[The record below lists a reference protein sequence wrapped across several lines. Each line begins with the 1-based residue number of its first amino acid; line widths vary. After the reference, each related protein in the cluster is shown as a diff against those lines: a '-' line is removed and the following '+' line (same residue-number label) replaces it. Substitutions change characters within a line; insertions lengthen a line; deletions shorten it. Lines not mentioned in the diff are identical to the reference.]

1 MAKGSRREAMLQE
14 SMERR
19 EAQDQLQVL
28 MAAEQAGNLAASMQ
42 SSVKPKKDKEKDK
55 KDKMAAEPSKLKIGL
70 SDLGGMAT
78 AQGLN
83 EGWSYL
89 MRVAGRASVDGFV
102 AENNDYLQASFPAIG
117 GLLWYLIEL
126 YGVGKTPPGAF
137 KMGRMEAAKVLGNL
151 GMSKF
156 FQAIRSRGAA
166 TKREL
171 ELAQA
176 DAQKAIADNKVMA
189 ENLEKLKVALKESA
203 EREAQLKRG
212 GNGNG
217 GTR

>member
-1 MAKGSRREAMLQE
+1 MGKGSRNAAMLAESRDRLKAQE
-14 SMERR
+14 EL
-19 EAQDQLQVL
+19 A
-28 MAAEQAGNLAASMQ
+28 MATIAGNMAVDMQ
-42 SSVKPKKDKEKDK
+42 GERSSKPSKKEKDK
-55 KDKMAAEPSKLKIGL
+55 KDKLAAEPSKLKMGL

-126 YGVGKTPPGAF
+126 YGVGKAPPGSF

>member
-1 MAKGSRREAMLQE
+1 
-14 SMERR
+14 
-19 EAQDQLQVL
+19 
-28 MAAEQAGNLAASMQ
+28 
-42 SSVKPKKDKEKDK
+42 
-55 KDKMAAEPSKLKIGL
+55 
-70 SDLGGMAT
+70 
-78 AQGLN
+78 
-83 EGWSYL
+83 
-89 MRVAGRASVDGFV
+89 
-102 AENNDYLQASFPAIG
+102 
-117 GLLWYLIEL
+117 
-126 YGVGKTPPGAF
+126 
-137 KMGRMEAAKVLGNL
+137 MEAAKVLGNL

-203 EREAQLKRG
+203 EREAQLKRAG
-212 GNGNG
+212 TGNG

>member
-1 MAKGSRREAMLQE
+1 MGKGSRNAALLAESRDRLKAQEELAMA
-14 SMERR
+14 SI
-19 EAQDQLQVL
+19 
-28 MAAEQAGNLAASMQ
+28 AGNMAVDMQ
-42 SSVKPKKDKEKDK
+42 GERSSKPSKKEKDK
-55 KDKMAAEPSKLKIGL
+55 KDKLAAEPSKLKIGL
-70 SDLGGMAT
+70 SDLGGMAA

-89 MRVAGRASVDGFV
+89 TRVAGRASVDGFV

-126 YGVGKTPPGAF
+126 YGVGKAPPGSF

>member
-1 MAKGSRREAMLQE
+1 MGKGSRNAAMLAESRDRLKAQE
-14 SMERR
+14 ELAMASIAANMAVDMQGER
-19 EAQDQLQVL
+19 
-28 MAAEQAGNLAASMQ
+28 
-42 SSVKPKKDKEKDK
+42 SSKPSKKEKDK
-55 KDKMAAEPSKLKIGL
+55 KDKLAAEPSKLKIGL
-70 SDLGGMAT
+70 SDLGGMAA

-126 YGVGKTPPGAF
+126 YGVGKAPPGSF

>member
-1 MAKGSRREAMLQE
+1 MASI
-14 SMERR
+14 
-19 EAQDQLQVL
+19 
-28 MAAEQAGNLAASMQ
+28 AGNMAVDMQ
-42 SSVKPKKDKEKDK
+42 GERSSKPSKKEKDK
-55 KDKMAAEPSKLKIGL
+55 KDKLAAEPSK
-70 SDLGGMAT
+70 
-78 AQGLN
+78 LN

-126 YGVGKTPPGAF
+126 YGVGKAPPGSF

>member
-1 MAKGSRREAMLQE
+1 MGKGSRNAAMLAESRDRLKAQE
-14 SMERR
+14 EL
-19 EAQDQLQVL
+19 A
-28 MAAEQAGNLAASMQ
+28 MATIAGNMAVDMQ
-42 SSVKPKKDKEKDK
+42 GERSSKPSKKERDK
-55 KDKMAAEPSKLKIGL
+55 KDKLAAEPSKLKIGL
-70 SDLGGMAT
+70 SDLGGMAA

-126 YGVGKTPPGAF
+126 YGVGKAPPGSF

-203 EREAQLKRG
+203 EREAALKRG

>member
-1 MAKGSRREAMLQE
+1 MGKGSRNAAMLAESQQRLAAQE
-14 SMERR
+14 ELKM
-19 EAQDQLQVL
+19 AT
-28 MAAEQAGNLAASMQ
+28 MAANMAVDMQ
-42 SSVKPKKDKEKDK
+42 GERSSKPSKKEKDK
-55 KDKMAAEPSKLKIGL
+55 KDKLAAEPSKLKIGL
-70 SDLGGMAT
+70 SDLGGMAA

-126 YGVGKTPPGAF
+126 YGVGKAPPGSF

>member
-1 MAKGSRREAMLQE
+1 MGKGSRNAALLAEARDRIKAQE
-14 SMERR
+14 EL
-19 EAQDQLQVL
+19 A
-28 MAAEQAGNLAASMQ
+28 MASIAGNMAVDMQ
-42 SSVKPKKDKEKDK
+42 GERSSKPSKKEKDK
-55 KDKMAAEPSKLKIGL
+55 KDKLAAEPSKLKIGL
-70 SDLGGMAT
+70 SDLGGMAA

-126 YGVGKTPPGAF
+126 YGVGKAPPGSF

>member
-1 MAKGSRREAMLQE
+1 MAT
-14 SMERR
+14 
-19 EAQDQLQVL
+19 
-28 MAAEQAGNLAASMQ
+28 MAANMAVDMQ
-42 SSVKPKKDKEKDK
+42 GERSSKPSKKEKDK
-55 KDKMAAEPSKLKIGL
+55 KDKLAAEPSKLKIGL
-70 SDLGGMAT
+70 SDVGGMAT

-126 YGVGKTPPGAF
+126 YGVGKAPPGSF

>member
-166 TKREL
+166 NKREL

-176 DAQKAIADNKVMA
+176 DAQKALADNKVMA
-189 ENLEKLKVALKESA
+189 ENLEKLKTALQESA
-203 EREAQLKRG
+203 KREADLKRG
-212 GNGNG
+212 GS
-217 GTR
+217 R

>member
-1 MAKGSRREAMLQE
+1 MGKGSRNAAMLAESRDRLKAQE
-14 SMERR
+14 EL
-19 EAQDQLQVL
+19 A
-28 MAAEQAGNLAASMQ
+28 MATIAGNMAVDMQ
-42 SSVKPKKDKEKDK
+42 GERSSKPSKKEKDK
-55 KDKMAAEPSKLKIGL
+55 KDKLAAEPSKLKIGL
-70 SDLGGMAT
+70 SDLGGMAA

-126 YGVGKTPPGAF
+126 YGVGKAPPGSF

-212 GNGNG
+212 GTGNG

>member
-1 MAKGSRREAMLQE
+1 MGKGSRNAALLAESRDRIKAQEELAM
-14 SMERR
+14 
-19 EAQDQLQVL
+19 ATI
-28 MAAEQAGNLAASMQ
+28 AGNMAVDMQ
-42 SSVKPKKDKEKDK
+42 GERSSKPSKKEKDK
-55 KDKMAAEPSKLKIGL
+55 KDKLAAEPSKLKIGL
-70 SDLGGMAT
+70 SDLGGMAA

-126 YGVGKTPPGAF
+126 YGVGKAPPGSF

>member
-1 MAKGSRREAMLQE
+1 MGKGSRNAAMLAESRDRLKAQE
-14 SMERR
+14 EL
-19 EAQDQLQVL
+19 A
-28 MAAEQAGNLAASMQ
+28 MATIAGNMAVDMQ
-42 SSVKPKKDKEKDK
+42 GERSSKPSKKEKDK
-55 KDKMAAEPSKLKIGL
+55 KDKLAAEPSKLKIGL
-70 SDLGGMAT
+70 SDLGGMAA

-126 YGVGKTPPGAF
+126 YGVGKAPPGSF

>member
-1 MAKGSRREAMLQE
+1 MGKGSRNAAMLAESRDRLKAQE
-14 SMERR
+14 EL
-19 EAQDQLQVL
+19 A
-28 MAAEQAGNLAASMQ
+28 MATIAGNMAVDMQ
-42 SSVKPKKDKEKDK
+42 GERSSKPSKKEKDK
-55 KDKMAAEPSKLKIGL
+55 KDKLAAEPSKLKIGL
-70 SDLGGMAT
+70 SDLGGMAA

-126 YGVGKTPPGAF
+126 YGVGKAPPGSF
-137 KMGRMEAAKVLGNL
+137 KRGRMEAAKVLGNL

>member
-1 MAKGSRREAMLQE
+1 MGKGSRNAAMLAESRDRLKAQE
-14 SMERR
+14 E
-19 EAQDQLQVL
+19 LT
-28 MAAEQAGNLAASMQ
+28 MATIAGNMAVDMQ
-42 SSVKPKKDKEKDK
+42 GERSSKPSKKEKDK
-55 KDKMAAEPSKLKIGL
+55 KDKLAAEPSKLKIGL
-70 SDLGGMAT
+70 SDLGGMAA

-126 YGVGKTPPGAF
+126 YGVGKAPPGSF

-212 GNGNG
+212 GTGNG

>member
-19 EAQDQLQVL
+19 VAQEQLAVA

-126 YGVGKTPPGAF
+126 YGVGKTPPGSF
-137 KMGRMEAAKVLGNL
+137 KLGRMEAAKVLGNL

-176 DAQKAIADNKVMA
+176 DAQKALADNKVMA
-189 ENLEKLKVALKESA
+189 ENLEKLKTALQESA
-203 EREAQLKRG
+203 KREADLKRG
-212 GNGNG
+212 GS
-217 GTR
+217 R

>member
-1 MAKGSRREAMLQE
+1 MGKGSRNAAMLAESRDRLKAQE
-14 SMERR
+14 E
-19 EAQDQLQVL
+19 LT
-28 MAAEQAGNLAASMQ
+28 MATIAGNMAVDMQ
-42 SSVKPKKDKEKDK
+42 GERSSKPSKKEKDK
-55 KDKMAAEPSKLKIGL
+55 KDKLAAEPSKLKIEL
-70 SDLGGMAT
+70 SDLGGMAA

-126 YGVGKTPPGAF
+126 YGVGKAPPGSF

>member
-1 MAKGSRREAMLQE
+1 MGKGSRNAAMLAESQQRLKAQE
-14 SMERR
+14 EL
-19 EAQDQLQVL
+19 A
-28 MAAEQAGNLAASMQ
+28 MATIAGNMAVDMQ
-42 SSVKPKKDKEKDK
+42 GERSSKPSKKEKDK
-55 KDKMAAEPSKLKIGL
+55 KDKLAAEPSKLKIGL
-70 SDLGGMAT
+70 SDLGGMAA

-126 YGVGKTPPGAF
+126 YGVGKAPPGSF

>member
-1 MAKGSRREAMLQE
+1 MGKGSRNAAMLAESRDRLKAQE
-14 SMERR
+14 E
-19 EAQDQLQVL
+19 LT
-28 MAAEQAGNLAASMQ
+28 MATIAGNMAVDMQ
-42 SSVKPKKDKEKDK
+42 GERSSKPSKKEKDK
-55 KDKMAAEPSKLKIGL
+55 KDKLAAEPSKLKIGL
-70 SDLGGMAT
+70 SDLGGMAA

-126 YGVGKTPPGAF
+126 YGVGKAPPGSF

-212 GNGNG
+212 GTGTGG

>member
-1 MAKGSRREAMLQE
+1 MGKGSRNAALLAESRDRIKAQEELAMA
-14 SMERR
+14 SI
-19 EAQDQLQVL
+19 
-28 MAAEQAGNLAASMQ
+28 AGNMAVDMQ
-42 SSVKPKKDKEKDK
+42 GERSSKPSKKEKDK
-55 KDKMAAEPSKLKIGL
+55 KDKLAAEPSKLKIGL
-70 SDLGGMAT
+70 SDLGGMAA

-126 YGVGKTPPGAF
+126 YGVGKAPPGSF

-176 DAQKAIADNKVMA
+176 DAQKALADNKVMA

>member
-1 MAKGSRREAMLQE
+1 MLAESQQRLKAQEELAMANIAANMAVDMQG
-14 SMERR
+14 ER
-19 EAQDQLQVL
+19 
-28 MAAEQAGNLAASMQ
+28 
-42 SSVKPKKDKEKDK
+42 SSKPSKKEKDK
-55 KDKMAAEPSKLKIGL
+55 KDKLAAEPSKLKIGL
-70 SDLGGMAT
+70 SDLGGMAA

-126 YGVGKTPPGAF
+126 YGVGKAPPGSF

>member
-1 MAKGSRREAMLQE
+1 MGKGSRNAALLAESRDRIKAQEELAMA
-14 SMERR
+14 SI
-19 EAQDQLQVL
+19 
-28 MAAEQAGNLAASMQ
+28 AGNMAVDMQ
-42 SSVKPKKDKEKDK
+42 GERSSKPSKKEKDK
-55 KDKMAAEPSKLKIGL
+55 KDKLAAEPSKLKIGL
-70 SDLGGMAT
+70 SDLGGMAA

-126 YGVGKTPPGAF
+126 YGVGKAPPGSF

-203 EREAQLKRG
+203 ERESQLKRG

>member
-1 MAKGSRREAMLQE
+1 MGKGSRNAALLAESRDRIKAQE
-14 SMERR
+14 E
-19 EAQDQLQVL
+19 LT
-28 MAAEQAGNLAASMQ
+28 MATIAGNMAVDMQ
-42 SSVKPKKDKEKDK
+42 GERSSKPSKKEKDK
-55 KDKMAAEPSKLKIGL
+55 KDKLAAEPSKLKIGL
-70 SDLGGMAT
+70 SDLGGMAA

-126 YGVGKTPPGAF
+126 YGVGKAPPGSF

-212 GNGNG
+212 GTGNG

>member
-1 MAKGSRREAMLQE
+1 MGKGSRNAAMLAESRDRLKAQE
-14 SMERR
+14 EL
-19 EAQDQLQVL
+19 A
-28 MAAEQAGNLAASMQ
+28 MASIAGNMAVDMQ
-42 SSVKPKKDKEKDK
+42 GERSSKPSKKEKDK
-55 KDKMAAEPSKLKIGL
+55 KDKLAAEPSKLKIGL
-70 SDLGGMAT
+70 SDLGGMAA

-126 YGVGKTPPGAF
+126 YGVGKAPPGSF

>member
-1 MAKGSRREAMLQE
+1 MGKGSRNAAMLAESQQRLKAQE
-14 SMERR
+14 ELAMANIAANMAVGMQGER
-19 EAQDQLQVL
+19 
-28 MAAEQAGNLAASMQ
+28 
-42 SSVKPKKDKEKDK
+42 SSKPSKKEKDK
-55 KDKMAAEPSKLKIGL
+55 KDKLAAEPSKLKIGL
-70 SDLGGMAT
+70 SDLGGMAA

-126 YGVGKTPPGAF
+126 YGVGKAPPGSF

>member
-1 MAKGSRREAMLQE
+1 MGKGSRNAALLAESRDRIKAQEELAMA
-14 SMERR
+14 SI
-19 EAQDQLQVL
+19 
-28 MAAEQAGNLAASMQ
+28 AGNMAVDMQ
-42 SSVKPKKDKEKDK
+42 GERSSKPSKKEKDK
-55 KDKMAAEPSKLKIGL
+55 KDKLAAEPSKLKIGL
-70 SDLGGMAT
+70 SDLGGMAA

-126 YGVGKTPPGAF
+126 YGVGKAPPGSF

>member
-1 MAKGSRREAMLQE
+1 MGKGSRNAAMLAESRERLKAQE
-14 SMERR
+14 ELAMASIAANMAVDMQGER
-19 EAQDQLQVL
+19 
-28 MAAEQAGNLAASMQ
+28 
-42 SSVKPKKDKEKDK
+42 SSKPSKKEKDK
-55 KDKMAAEPSKLKIGL
+55 KDKLAAEPSKLKIGL
-70 SDLGGMAT
+70 SDLGGMAA

-126 YGVGKTPPGAF
+126 YGVGKAPPGSF

>member
-1 MAKGSRREAMLQE
+1 MGKGSRNAAMLAESQQRLKAQE
-14 SMERR
+14 E
-19 EAQDQLQVL
+19 LT
-28 MAAEQAGNLAASMQ
+28 MATIAGNMAVDMQ
-42 SSVKPKKDKEKDK
+42 GERSSKPSKKEKDK
-55 KDKMAAEPSKLKIGL
+55 KDKLAAEPSKLKIGL
-70 SDLGGMAT
+70 SDLGGMAA

-126 YGVGKTPPGAF
+126 YGVGKAPPGSF

>member
-1 MAKGSRREAMLQE
+1 MGKGSRNAAMLAESRDRLKAQE
-14 SMERR
+14 E
-19 EAQDQLQVL
+19 LT
-28 MAAEQAGNLAASMQ
+28 MATIAGNMAVDMQ
-42 SSVKPKKDKEKDK
+42 GERSSKPSKKEKDK
-55 KDKMAAEPSKLKIGL
+55 KDKLAAEPSKLKIGL
-70 SDLGGMAT
+70 SDLGGMAA

-126 YGVGKTPPGAF
+126 YGVGKAPPGSF

>member
-1 MAKGSRREAMLQE
+1 MATI
-14 SMERR
+14 
-19 EAQDQLQVL
+19 
-28 MAAEQAGNLAASMQ
+28 AGNMAVDMQ
-42 SSVKPKKDKEKDK
+42 GERSKPSKKEKDK
-55 KDKMAAEPSKLKIGL
+55 KDKLAAEPSKLKIGL
-70 SDLGGMAT
+70 SDLGGMAA

-126 YGVGKTPPGAF
+126 YGVGKAPPGSF

-176 DAQKAIADNKVMA
+176 DAQKALADNKVMA
-189 ENLEKLKVALKESA
+189 ENLEKLKTALQESA
-203 EREAQLKRG
+203 KREADLKRG
-212 GNGNG
+212 GS
-217 GTR
+217 R

>member
-1 MAKGSRREAMLQE
+1 MGKGSRNAAMLAESRDRLKAQE
-14 SMERR
+14 EL
-19 EAQDQLQVL
+19 A
-28 MAAEQAGNLAASMQ
+28 MATIAGNMAVDMQ
-42 SSVKPKKDKEKDK
+42 GERSSKPSKKEKDK
-55 KDKMAAEPSKLKIGL
+55 KDKLAAEPSKLKMGL

-126 YGVGKTPPGAF
+126 YGVGKAPPGSF

-203 EREAQLKRG
+203 ERESQLKRG

>member
-1 MAKGSRREAMLQE
+1 MGKGSRNAAMLAESRDRLKAQE
-14 SMERR
+14 EL
-19 EAQDQLQVL
+19 A
-28 MAAEQAGNLAASMQ
+28 MASIAGNMAVDMQ
-42 SSVKPKKDKEKDK
+42 GERSSKPSKKEKDK
-55 KDKMAAEPSKLKIGL
+55 KDKLAAEPSKLKIGL
-70 SDLGGMAT
+70 SDLGGMAA

-126 YGVGKTPPGAF
+126 YGVGKAPPGSF

-212 GNGNG
+212 GTGNG

>member
-1 MAKGSRREAMLQE
+1 MATI
-14 SMERR
+14 
-19 EAQDQLQVL
+19 
-28 MAAEQAGNLAASMQ
+28 AGNMAVDMQ
-42 SSVKPKKDKEKDK
+42 GERSSKPSKKEKDK
-55 KDKMAAEPSKLKIGL
+55 KDKLAAEPSKLKIGL
-70 SDLGGMAT
+70 SDLGGMAA

-126 YGVGKTPPGAF
+126 YGVGKAPPGSF

-156 FQAIRSRGAA
+156 FQ
-166 TKREL
+166 EL

>member
-1 MAKGSRREAMLQE
+1 MGKGSRNAALLAESRDRLKAQE
-14 SMERR
+14 E
-19 EAQDQLQVL
+19 LT
-28 MAAEQAGNLAASMQ
+28 MATIAGNMAVDMQ
-42 SSVKPKKDKEKDK
+42 GERSSKPSKKEKDK
-55 KDKMAAEPSKLKIGL
+55 KDKLAAEPSKLKIGL
-70 SDLGGMAT
+70 SDLGGMAA

-126 YGVGKTPPGAF
+126 YGVGKAPPGSF

>member
-1 MAKGSRREAMLQE
+1 MGKGSRNAALLAESRDRIKAQEELAMA
-14 SMERR
+14 SI
-19 EAQDQLQVL
+19 
-28 MAAEQAGNLAASMQ
+28 AGNMAVDMQ
-42 SSVKPKKDKEKDK
+42 GERSSKPSKKEKDK
-55 KDKMAAEPSKLKIGL
+55 KDKLAAEPSKLKIGL
-70 SDLGGMAT
+70 SDLGGMAA

-126 YGVGKTPPGAF
+126 YGVGKAPPGSF

-212 GNGNG
+212 GTGNG